1 MSKRLEIQKFTPLS
15 EDKTKEIIDDV
26 NPAMVAGIATKV
38 GGVLAESDAYQGLVK
53 GYQDAPD
60 KREFLEKNMEN
71 IAAFLTECGLMGYEP
86 EVVGENPGR
95 LITTAYIIGAEATML
110 ISAYLKHKEKNKG
123 TPAHDVEVVKNT
135 TFVSPSGSM
144 KHADLS
150 LEYGQVHGNLCET
163 LKKDLA
169 AAGDKEFNKTY
180 VFEAFGTTGGNH
192 FATLTIRKNPGETS
206 PVVHLS
212 DASPTMVKNGI
223 EACQNSIAGGWCS
236 QLIVNATV
244 KKAFGELGLDFQ
256 EDKFFNNS
264 EPVQSS
270 GFLLCATF
278 ACETAHQ
285 IARMN
290 SEEHRKE
297 LEGAYVHKSFYGGR
311 TDMPM
316 ELNDEG
322 YVISKPGLPAT
333 DVTMSHFVDTAL
345 RPRVEELASS
355 FHTRKSGESESN
367 LERIKRY
374 QSEEAGHFLAQQK
387 TMRQKYG
394 HLFEIVTSLDFLS
407 RATGAEA
414 VTKSPEEELRKRDFS
429 LPPYPTDGTPE
440 GDICSVVEGIDLKL
454 PISTRM
460 NRVDYNAETET
471 YKLVF
476 YIGAMTGE
484 KLAGF
489 ATENGL
495 ACESAEIDLAENSI
509 GVSPLIRKVHRVT
522 IDVPHARIDEVGAAI
537 KSKEPFYIA
546 QKDPSKHP
554 FAPQGATA
562 LLEKD
567 LSTTLV

>member
-1 MSKRLEIQKFTPLS
+1 M
-15 EDKTKEIIDDV
+15 
-26 NPAMVAGIATKV
+26 
-38 GGVLAESDAYQGLVK
+38 VK
-53 GYQDAPD
+53 GYQEALD
-60 KREFLEKNMEN
+60 KREFLEGNMEG
-71 IAAFLTECGLMGYEP
+71 IASFLTECGVMGYEP
-86 EVVGENPGR
+86 EVVGGDPGR

-110 ISAYLKHKEKNKG
+110 LSSYLKHKDKYEG
-123 TPAHDVEVVKNT
+123 VPAHDVEVVKNT

-150 LEYGQVHGNLCET
+150 LEYGQAHGNLCET
-163 LKKDLA
+163 LKRDLT
-169 AAGDKEFNKTY
+169 AAGDKEFNKSY

-192 FATLTIRKNPGETS
+192 FSTLTIRKNPGETS

-264 EPVQSS
+264 EPVQST

-285 IARMN
+285 ISRMS

-297 LEGAYVHKSFYGGR
+297 LQGAYVYKSFYGGR
-311 TDMPM
+311 TDMQM

-322 YVISKPGLPAT
+322 YVISKPNLPAT

-355 FHTRKSGESESN
+355 SHARKSGESESN
-367 LERIKRY
+367 LDRIKRY

-394 HLFEIVTSLDFLS
+394 HLFEIVTSPDFLS
-407 RATGAEA
+407 RAAGFEKGAE
-414 VTKSPEEELRKRDFS
+414 SPEVEPRKGGFS
-429 LPPYPTDGTPE
+429 LPPYPAGGAPE
-440 GDICSVVEGIDLKL
+440 GDICSVVEGIDSKL

-460 NRVDYNAETET
+460 NRVDYDAATET

-509 GVSPLIRKVHRVT
+509 GVSPLISKVRRVT
-522 IDVPHARIDEVGAAI
+522 IDVPHTRIDEVDAAI

-562 LLEKD
+562 LLEMDYVGRSK
-567 LSTTLV
+567 